1 MSFFSVGS
9 SDAGRTYPLKDGN
22 PKRVLMLNRS
32 KGVAVDVDRWID
44 PLITSADAYVLT
56 EKGAHLLW
64 ALPNKPSPI
73 EMALGDELHNKLNAD
88 GRDYPLFFESK
99 TTGFV
104 RTCSALTEAGL
115 ALARDYNTI
124 ALKLWRERIDE
135 EVKAQAKQ
143 LEEDRRHFAVMV
155 TGKPPMPF

>member
-9 SDAGRTYPLKDGN
+9 SDAGRTYPLKEGN
-22 PKRVLMLNRS
+22 PKRVLMLDRN

-56 EKGAHLLW
+56 EKGVHLLW

-73 EMALGDELHNKLNAD
+73 EMALGDELHNKLAD

-115 ALARDYNTI
+115 ALARDYNAI

-135 EVKAQAKQ
+135 EARALAKRR
-143 LEEDRRHFAVMV
+143 EEANREFLATIGEDDSIF
-155 TGKPPMPF
+155 